1 MRKGTK
7 LDPALRQKRI
17 LKKKILSERLNQILK
32 ERNLSQTELAL
43 KANMTDQMIS
53 DYCVGRA
60 IPKSTSLLT
69 LARVLDVHEGWLVGD
84 LDKMQSFAEESKHYN
99 LDIDQIAQI
108 LSIINASGS
117 ELINDYQGIIKK
129 ILQLNSTGISKLI
142 NYADDLIRL
151 KEYRFIK
158 KQTQEK
164 E

>member
-17 LKKKILSERLNQILK
+17 LKKKTLSERLNQILK

-158 KQTQEK
+158 KQTQEN

>member
-7 LDPALRQKRI
+7 LDPVLRQKRI
-17 LKKKILSERLNQILK
+17 LKKKTLSERLNQILK

-158 KQTQEK
+158 KQTQEN

>member
-1 MRKGTK
+1 MPSAFSGLTS
-7 LDPALRQKRI
+7 PAPYSI
-17 LKKKILSERLNQILK
+17 
-32 ERNLSQTELAL
+32 SQP
-43 KANMTDQMIS
+43 IS
-53 DYCVGRA
+53 
-60 IPKSTSLLT
+60 PK
-69 LARVLDVHEGWLVGD
+69 
-84 LDKMQSFAEESKHYN
+84 SFAEESKHYN

-158 KQTQEK
+158 KQTQEN